1 MYNEELEKLIDY
13 ALTDG
18 GLTEKEKQV
27 LFKKAETIGVDL
39 DEFEMVLEAR
49 LFEKQKKAQLN
60 ETNTGVAPQS
70 NKFGDVKKCP
80 VCGGIVQS
88 FQTQCADCGYKFS
101 HIEANSSITKL
112 FKMLEEVE
120 ASRKEQTVGKSV
132 ASIFLQAYGL
142 GGDKT
147 DNRKKEIIKNFPIPT
162 TQEDI
167 LEFLALAV
175 PNARQLGNFFTRKN
189 PENIKHNEFVPVWK
203 AKCEQ
208 IIMKARFSMKENK
221 EVLDKINEYSKQLKI
236 K

>member
-18 GLTEKEKQV
+18 VLTEKEKQV

-88 FQTQCADCGYKFS
+88 FQTQCADLKCSKRLRRVAKNKRWGNPSRVYFYK
-101 HIEANSSITKL
+101 HTVWVEIKRITEKKKSLKIFRYRRPKRIYWSFWHLL
-112 FKMLEEVE
+112 FRMHVNWE
-120 ASRKEQTVGKSV
+120 
-132 ASIFLQAYGL
+132 IFLRA
-142 GGDKT
+142 KT
-147 DNRKKEIIKNFPIPT
+147 PRT
-162 TQEDI
+162 
-167 LEFLALAV
+167 
-175 PNARQLGNFFTRKN
+175 
-189 PENIKHNEFVPVWK
+189 
-203 AKCEQ
+203 
-208 IIMKARFSMKENK
+208 
-221 EVLDKINEYSKQLKI
+221 
-236 K
+236 